1 MALPIKS
8 LKTCSHRVLVY
19 EGAKNSGFFRLHLIL
34 RSFGAKE
41 PKIMASPV
49 FTLSYVVLC
58 ESTFYERGCFVKRF
72 TKMASAPP
80 IELFMELKPQKIA
93 SLVKWSRFKR
103 RLKFKTLSEDHPCDA
118 KSFLALDSSNL

>member
-1 MALPIKS
+1 
-8 LKTCSHRVLVY
+8 
-19 EGAKNSGFFRLHLIL
+19 
-34 RSFGAKE
+34 
-41 PKIMASPV
+41 MASPV

-93 SLVKWSRFKR
+93 SLVKWSRAKR
-103 RLKFKTLSEDHPCDA
+103 GLIMHCFEEGKENLHARLLVGV
-118 KSFLALDSSNL
+118 